1 MEKEILQT
9 KIQRIVRRIYYWK
22 RKDIKQNTKLKQ
34 NSSNDSGD
42 TCSGDDQESARHTGH
57 MQYKGSDNKMH
68 EDLSEIC
75 FRILLKYIANASS
88 NIWVRIDINS
98 CYTSYYT
105 GVNIFLIYKIMSILD

>member
-1 MEKEILQT
+1 MDKEILQT

-22 RKDIKQNTKLKQ
+22 RKDIKQNTELKQ
-34 NSSNDSGD
+34 NSINDSGD
-42 TCSGDDQESARHTGH
+42 ICSGDDQESPRHTVHTGH
-57 MQYKGSDNKMH
+57 VQYKGSGNKMH

-75 FRILLKYIANASS
+75 FRIILKYIANASS

-105 GVNIFLIYKIMSILD
+105 LL